1 MSQDHVSEQADAVQT
16 SQGHVLNITLLAS
29 EWKTSEGGLSTF
41 NRELAIHLA
50 QIQNVRV
57 SLFVPEGACNDEDK
71 REARSF
77 SISILDA
84 GRCFGVDPLV
94 WLTNPPQ
101 DHKIDVIVGHGVKL
115 GFQIQFIR
123 KHEQFQ
129 NCKWVHVIHTA
140 PEDLSKYKG
149 YKSPISRGETKHW
162 DEVNLCKCADLVV
175 PVGPRLAKAYRS
187 YLQECKKGDDFFEL
201 IPGPFEREF
210 VDLPA
215 KQNPKK
221 ENDDFIVLLCGRG
234 DEEDF
239 ELKGYDIA
247 VKAFADQR
255 LKGKHYSLL
264 FVGSPEGKQD
274 EVRERFLKYGITC
287 EQLRVREFVNSR
299 KRMKELFCEV
309 DMIIMPS
316 KSEGFGLVALEALS
330 AGLPILVGSNSGF
343 ASVIEKLLLG
353 QSSIVADSVNPVRWA
368 AAIENVCGRHELALG
383 ESKILK
389 ENYSKKYCWKTQC
402 EELVDRLWKI
412 VFGTSAAQSQAI
424 AADDLVKQCPSAV
437 PEAVCQPNPAT
448 MQQHIEKDAV
458 SSTRGEEGTSEDELT
473 LPELAGEAE
482 CTTLSSQKGRLDR
495 GTGMTGMATAADND
509 ELPVKQANTD
519 WIIGIEK
526 PKRDL
531 RLARL
536 LIGEGTNVLK
546 QFFLFSIHPETLE
559 NTLKKNSTKLAQLKS
574 KRVICDDDWEMLF
587 PASGDPPNAD
597 KFEITLLHLLIR
609 EFSNLPTPA
618 KGWHKLPDKTD
629 DSIQADI
636 ARINCFKNELSHRF
650 CTSISESEF
659 KEKWRQISSPLE
671 RILVYIHKQNIQ
683 FIKNDAID
691 DNMGQILGDIIKKW
705 QKSLDQQETEFIYE
719 RSSCLPDQMSE
730 ESVYGRSNEIAL
742 IKDNVENDGV
752 AVVLITG
759 GPGFGKTT
767 VARMAAQKLKE
778 DGQTVLFCSLQGKKT
793 FDEVATEMILS
804 CRKEPGQLP
813 DSLEYWLKNWSK
825 QISRQP
831 TVLVLDNAD
840 GIIESEADQAS
851 FLGTLSTMRMLSGNN
866 LTFLITSRT
875 RLRDVKSWM
884 EVKLNPLSNEDAKRV
899 LKSCVNN
906 KERKSNLQSPDLDT
920 IAKLCSCVP
929 LALSIVGSLL
939 SDYPGE
945 MLIEHLEKEP
955 MDILEGDSESFRRAI
970 ANSFDFLG
978 NAEQDALV
986 ALSVFPGSFDCKAAR
1001 AVFQDCSGS
1010 LPIKILRSLN
1020 IRSLLEEVSALRY
1033 KLHPLVRDFG
1043 KTIGKTKSPQIL
1055 QNSEQL
1061 ACVHFLSRL
1070 EENARMLY
1078 WRKDKCRE
1086 SIESFGE
1093 DRHNYEFCLQNVAD
1107 HEISSCQPFLNNFA
1121 QTCMYLEKC
1130 FASDSY
1136 QNVADEEI
1144 SSCQPF
1150 LKNVTRTGQY
1160 LEKCFAPNS
1169 YLQFLKRLLACKSFE
1184 AQTHPVLRV
1193 ELLCLLSQEMR
1204 RVEEKEKYQE
1214 FMEEADGLFSEYAE
1228 DFTTNA
1234 LPHVFYLHSRAR
1246 FVSEKNKPY
1255 GLEAKEL
1262 YDEALEICEKEIPN
1276 HPEKALNLL
1285 FAGRNAKRR
1294 KANEEANEK
1303 LKNAL
1308 SMLRNLLGDHFM
1320 TALCLKDLA
1329 DFYFFTASIGEELEK
1344 ALNYYKEAMEVMEKL
1359 GTRNQKESILT
1370 LKNYGICHERKGNFE
1385 EAERLLLEANL
1396 VCDSEIEGD
1405 HKWKVIVKTALAV
1418 FYHEIASRQETED
1431 DREDLLCKMG
1441 EFMKEGLAMCY
1452 RLNDNKKSISGLGN
1466 RKQIFK
1472 VLNKYPGRFER
1483 ETYYPD
1489 EPL

>member
-16 SQGHVLNITLLAS
+16 SQGQILNITLLAS
-29 EWKTSEGGLSTF
+29 EWKTSAGGLSTF

-71 REARSF
+71 REARAF
-77 SISILDA
+77 GINIIDA
-84 GRCFGVDPLV
+84 GRCFGADPLV

-129 NCKWVHVIHTA
+129 NCKWVHVVHTA
-140 PEDLSKYKG
+140 PEDLSKHKG

-162 DEVNLCKCADLVV
+162 DEVELCKCADLVV
-175 PVGPRLAKAYRS
+175 PVGPRLAKAYHS
-187 YLQECKKGDDFFEL
+187 YLQECKKDEDFFEL

-210 VDLPA
+210 GDLPE

-247 VKAFADQR
+247 VEAFADQR

-264 FVGSPEGKQD
+264 FVGAPEGKQD
-274 EVRERFLKYGITC
+274 EVRERFLKYGITG
-287 EQLRVREFVNSR
+287 EQLRVREFVKSR
-299 KRMKELFCEV
+299 KRMKELFCEADLV
-309 DMIIMPS
+309 IMPS

-343 ASVIEKLLLG
+343 ASIIEKLLLG
-353 QSSIVADSVNPVRWA
+353 QSSIVADSVNPARWA

-389 ENYSKKYCWKTQC
+389 EHYSKKYCWKTQC
-402 EELVDRLWKI
+402 EELVGRLWKI
-412 VFGTSAAQSQAI
+412 DFGTSAAQ
-424 AADDLVKQCPSAV
+424 AD
-437 PEAVCQPNPAT
+437 PAT
-448 MQQHIEKDAV
+448 MQQHIEKGAV
-458 SSTRGEEGTSEDELT
+458 SSTRGQEGTSEDELT

-509 ELPVKQANTD
+509 ELP
-519 WIIGIEK
+519 
-526 PKRDL
+526 RDL

-536 LIGEGTNVLK
+536 LIDEGTNILK
-546 QFFLFSIHPETLE
+546 QFFLISIHPETLE
-559 NTLKKNSTKLAQLKS
+559 NTLKKNSTKLKQLKS
-574 KRVICDDDWEMLF
+574 KLVICDDDWEMLF

-618 KGWHKLPDKTD
+618 KGWHKLPDEND
-629 DSIQADI
+629 DTIQADI
-636 ARINCFKNELSHRF
+636 ARIECFKNELSRRSF
-650 CTSISESEF
+650 TAISESEF
-659 KEKWRQISSPLE
+659 EEKWSKISSSLE
-671 RILVYIHKQNIQ
+671 RIQVSINKQNIQ
-683 FIKNDAID
+683 FIKNDSID
-691 DNMGQILGDIIKKW
+691 DKMQQILEDIIRKW
-705 QKSLDQQETEFIYE
+705 QKSLDHHGTEFIYK
-719 RSSCLPDQMSE
+719 RSSSLPDQMSE
-730 ESVYGRSNEIAL
+730 ESVYGRSNEITL
-742 IKDNVENDGV
+742 VKDNVENEGV

-825 QISRQP
+825 QISRQS

-840 GIIESEADQAS
+840 GIIESEADRA
-851 FLGTLSTMRMLSGNN
+851 LYLETLSTMRRLSGNN

-875 RLRDVKSWM
+875 RLQDVKSWK
-884 EVKLNPLSNEDAKRV
+884 EVKINPLSNEDAKRV
-899 LKSCVNN
+899 LNACVNN
-906 KERKSNLQSPDLDT
+906 EERKSQLQSSSHLDT
-920 IAKLCSCVP
+920 IAKLCGCVP

-945 MLIEHLEKEP
+945 VLIEHLEKEP
-955 MDILEGDSESFRRAI
+955 MDILEGNSESFRKAI
-970 ANSFDFLG
+970 ANSFDLL
-978 NAEQDALV
+978 NDAEQDALV
-986 ALSVFPGSFDCKAAR
+986 ALSVLPGSFDYKAAR
-1001 AVFQDCSGS
+1001 AVFQDCTGS
-1010 LPIKILRSLN
+1010 LPITTLRSLN
-1020 IRSLLEEVSALRY
+1020 IRSLLELVSSLRY

-1043 KTIGKTKSPQIL
+1043 KKIGQTKSPQVL
-1055 QNSEQL
+1055 QNSERL

-1078 WRKDKCRE
+1078 WKKDKCRE

-1093 DRHNYEFCLQNVAD
+1093 DRHNYEFCLQNVAG
-1107 HEISSCQPFLNNFA
+1107 HEICSCEPFLNNFA

-1130 FASDSY
+1130 FA
-1136 QNVADEEI
+1136 
-1144 SSCQPF
+1144 
-1150 LKNVTRTGQY
+1150 L
-1160 LEKCFAPNS
+1160 NS
-1169 YLQFLKRLLACKSFE
+1169 YIRFLELLLTCKSFE
-1184 AQTHPVLRV
+1184 SKNHPVHRV
-1193 ELLCLLSQEMR
+1193 ELLSLLGQEMR
-1204 RVEEKEKYQE
+1204 RTGMNERYQE
-1214 FMEEADGLFSEYAE
+1214 YMEEAHGLFSEHLDE
-1228 DFTTNA
+1228 FETRP
-1234 LPHVFYLHSRAR
+1234 LSHVIYLHNRAR
-1246 FVSEKNKPY
+1246 FVSEKNKRY
-1255 GLEAKEL
+1255 DLEAKEL

-1294 KANEEANEK
+1294 MANGEANEK
-1303 LKNAL
+1303 LEKAL

-1329 DFYFFTASIGEELEK
+1329 DFYFFTEKTGEGLEK

-1370 LKNYGICHERKGNFE
+1370 LKNYGICHERKGNFKDGE
-1385 EAERLLLEANL
+1385 TLLLEANL

-1405 HKWKVIVKTALAV
+1405 HRWKVIVKTELALC
-1418 FYHEIASRQETED
+1418 YHEIANREENGEV
-1431 DREDLLCKMG
+1431 DRDDLLSKME
-1441 EFMKEGLAMCY
+1441 EFMKEGLDMWY
-1452 RLNDNKKSISGLGN
+1452 RLNNNKKSISRLGN
-1466 RKQIFK
+1466 RKPIAE
-1472 VLNKYPGRFER
+1472 VLKMYPGRFER
-1483 ETYYPD
+1483 GTYAD